1 MNHPDERKEQNRIAA
16 KKYYATHKDDP
27 EFKER
32 KMEATRKSVKKSY
45 RKKRA
50 AMTEE
55 ELEEFR
61 RKTRERVAK
70 YREKKKAE
78 KLALEATK
86 DTQEEEQMKLIDV
99 DPVLTDLK
107 AIADVLP
114 EDKRE
119 VIDQAIRIL
128 EEQPEIPVK
137 GTV

>member
-1 MNHPDERKEQNRIAA
+1 MEKSTERVRKWTMKHPDERKAQNRIAA
-16 KKYYATHKDDP
+16 KKYRDKKMKNP
-27 EFKER
+27 EYVENERERVKE
-32 KMEATRKSVKKSY
+32 AVKKSY

-86 DTQEEEQMKLIDV
+86 NE
-99 DPVLTDLK
+99 TD
-107 AIADVLP
+107 
-114 EDKRE
+114 
-119 VIDQAIRIL
+119 
-128 EEQPEIPVK
+128 
-137 GTV
+137 